1 MPDLDLKDYEQ
12 ILSRARQLEMRVLDL
27 QSTLAR
33 LRDEFD
39 AAVAERESATG
50 ELTVE
55 A

>member
-1 MPDLDLKDYEQ
+1 MPDLDLNCYEQ
-12 ILSRARQLEMRVLDL
+12 ILSRARQLEMRVMDL

-39 AAVAERESATG
+39 AAVAEREATTD
-50 ELTVE
+50 ELTLD